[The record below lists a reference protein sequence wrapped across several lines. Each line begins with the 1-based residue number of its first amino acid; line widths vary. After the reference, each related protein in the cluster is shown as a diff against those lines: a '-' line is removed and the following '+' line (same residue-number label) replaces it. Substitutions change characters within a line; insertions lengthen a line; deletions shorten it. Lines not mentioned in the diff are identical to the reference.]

1 MSTKATPYIRGDP
14 TDIHMFTCD
23 FYGVSL
29 KFMLFYYNSYK
40 SRPII
45 ECTACF
51 LHIFFFTVSM
61 VIKFG
66 NDESSLVHSLWDENV
81 LKYCSEMILDS
92 RLVNEVGKGLQLGS
106 QLELPKEHTFGSTH
120 MADFIVKAKTMRSLA
135 AVE

>member
-1 MSTKATPYIRGDP
+1 
-14 TDIHMFTCD
+14 
-23 FYGVSL
+23 
-29 KFMLFYYNSYK
+29 
-40 SRPII
+40 
-45 ECTACF
+45 
-51 LHIFFFTVSM
+51 M

-120 MADFIVKAKTMRSLA
+120 MADFIFKAKTMRSLA